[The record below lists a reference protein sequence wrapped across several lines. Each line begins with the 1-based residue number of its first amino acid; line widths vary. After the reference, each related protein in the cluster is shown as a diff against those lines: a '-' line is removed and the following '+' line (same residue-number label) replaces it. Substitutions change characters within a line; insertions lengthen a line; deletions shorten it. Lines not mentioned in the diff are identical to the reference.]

1 MVGHGNHRLKL
12 SIFHHRS
19 SSDSKPERPKE
30 YPEEYLCAISKS
42 LMADPVVV
50 SSGQTFER
58 LSVQVCQDLGFS
70 PELEEDG
77 SRPDFS
83 SVITNRNMRSTI
95 LKWCD
100 NNGIEHPQP
109 PDYSSIEL
117 IVRQLME
124 KERRKNRFEASDS
137 ELIRGVADKPQG
149 VAVHATTEV
158 GRRLN
163 RFQLNS
169 PPQTEEI
176 VRESTLLPFK
186 TQPSSY
192 AAHSSSSSHGSFDRE
207 RDPNHRGYSDSY
219 SPNSEEESRLILKF
233 KSSDEYEQREG
244 VISLRKLTKS
254 NESIRG
260 SLCTKEFLAA
270 LLPLVLSRSANIQI
284 NAVASVVNLSLEK
297 PNKLKI
303 VRAGFVPPL
312 IDVLD
317 GGNTESQEHAAGALF
332 SLSSDDENKMA
343 IGILGALPVLM
354 NTLRSDSERTRNDS
368 ALCLYHLTLNPSNRV
383 KLVKLGAVPIL
394 LSLTR
399 IEGFTSRILLILCNI
414 AVSVDGRSAMLD
426 ANAVGCLV
434 EILKDKDM
442 DSESTRENC
451 VVALYA
457 LSQGGFR
464 FRGLAK
470 EAGAVEVLREVEGR
484 GSERA
489 REKARRILQMMRTG
503 GSGSVEI
510 DGVVRHGLNTGGVSW
525 TGGVGAGLNRYSTNT
540 TKF

>member
-12 SIFHHRS
+12 SMFHNRT
-19 SSDSKPERPKE
+19 SSDSKPEPPKE
-30 YPEEYLCAISKS
+30 YPEEYLCGISKS

-50 SSGQTFER
+50 SSGHTFER
-58 LSVQVCQDLGFS
+58 LCVQICQDLGFS
-70 PELEEDG
+70 PKLEDG
-77 SRPDFS
+77 SMADFS
-83 SVITNRNMRSTI
+83 SVITNRNMKFTI

-100 NNGIEHPQP
+100 NNGIEHPQT
-109 PDYSSIEL
+109 PDYRSIEV

-124 KERRKNRFEASDS
+124 KERQENRFEVSES
-137 ELIRGVADKPQG
+137 ELLRGVADKRPG

-158 GRRLN
+158 GLRVN
-163 RFQLNS
+163 RFQLDS

-176 VRESTLLPFK
+176 VRESTILPFK

-192 AAHSSSSSHGSFDRE
+192 SSSSSSQGSFDRE
-207 RDPNHRGYSDSY
+207 ANHRGDSY
-219 SPNSEEESRLILKF
+219 SPNSEEEYRIVSKF
-233 KSSDEYEQREG
+233 RSVEEFEQQEG

-254 NESIRG
+254 NESIRV
-260 SLCTKEFLAA
+260 SLCSKELLAA
-270 LLPLVLSRSANIQI
+270 LLPLVSSRSTIIQI

-297 PNKLKI
+297 SNKLKI
-303 VRAGFVPPL
+303 VRAGFIPPL

-317 GGNTESQEHAAGALF
+317 HGSTESQEHAAGALF
-332 SLSSDDENKMA
+332 SLSLDDENKMA

-394 LSLTR
+394 LSLTN
-399 IEGFTSRILLILCNI
+399 IDGCASRILLILCNI
-414 AVSVDGRSAMLD
+414 SVCVDGRSAMLD

-434 EILKDKDM
+434 EILKDRDM
-442 DSESTRENC
+442 ESESTRENC

-470 EAGAVEVLREVEGR
+470 EAGAVEVLREVEEK

-489 REKARRILQMMRTG
+489 REKAKRILQIMRTG
-503 GSGSVEI
+503 GSGSVEF
-510 DGVVRHGLNTGGVSW
+510 DKVGRHGLDTSGVSW
-525 TGGVGAGLNRYSTNT
+525 TGRGGGGFNRYSTNT

>member
-30 YPEEYLCAISKS
+30 YPEEYLCPISKS

-50 SSGQTFER
+50 SSGHTFER

-70 PELEEDG
+70 PKLEEDG

-83 SVITNRNMRSTI
+83 SVITNRNMRFTI

-117 IVRQLME
+117 IVRRLME
-124 KERRKNRFEASDS
+124 KQRQENRFEASDS

-158 GRRLN
+158 GLRLN
-163 RFQLNS
+163 RFQLDS
-169 PPQTEEI
+169 PPQKEEI
-176 VRESTLLPFK
+176 VRESTILPFK

-192 AAHSSSSSHGSFDRE
+192 AAHSSSSSHGSFDR
-207 RDPNHRGYSDSY
+207 DPNHRGYSDSY
-219 SPNSEEESRLILKF
+219 SPNSEEESILILKF
-233 KSSDEYEQREG
+233 RSNDEFEQREG

-254 NESIRG
+254 NESIRV

-270 LLPLVLSRSANIQI
+270 LLPLVLSRSTNIQI

-317 GGNTESQEHAAGALF
+317 GRSAEAQEHAAGALF
-332 SLSSDDENKMA
+332 SLSLDDENKMA

-354 NTLRSDSERTRNDS
+354 NTLRADSERTRNDS

-399 IEGFTSRILLILCNI
+399 IEGCASRILLILCNI
-414 AVSVDGRSAMLD
+414 AASVDGRSAMLD

-434 EILKDKDM
+434 EILKEKDI

-464 FRGLAK
+464 FKGLAK
-470 EAGAVEVLREVEGR
+470 EAGAVEVLREVEER

-489 REKARRILQMMRTG
+489 REKAKRILQMMRTG

-510 DGVVRHGLNTGGVSW
+510 EGVGRNGLDAGGVSW
-525 TGGVGAGLNRYSTNT
+525 TGRVGAGLNRYSTNT

>member
-1 MVGHGNHRLKL
+1 MVGHGNHRLKF

-30 YPEEYLCAISKS
+30 YPEEYLCGISKS

-58 LSVQVCQDLGFS
+58 LCVQVCQDLGFS
-70 PELEEDG
+70 PKVEEDG
-77 SRPDFS
+77 SRADFS
-83 SVITNRNMRSTI
+83 SVITNRNMKFTI

-109 PDYSSIEL
+109 PDYSSIEF

-124 KERRKNRFEASDS
+124 KERQENRFLASDS
-137 ELIRGVADKPQG
+137 ELLRGVADKPPG

-158 GRRLN
+158 GLRVN

-169 PPQTEEI
+169 PPEMEEV

-186 TQPSSY
+186 TQPSCY
-192 AAHSSSSSHGSFDRE
+192 AASSSHGSFDGE
-207 RDPNHRGYSDSY
+207 PNHRGDSY
-219 SPNSEEESRLILKF
+219 SPNSEEESQLISKF
-233 KSSDEYEQREG
+233 RSVEGFEQQEG

-254 NESIRG
+254 NESIRV
-260 SLCTKEFLAA
+260 SLCTKELLAA
-270 LLPLVLSRSANIQI
+270 LLPLVSSRSTSIQI
-284 NAVASVVNLSLEK
+284 DAVASVVNLSLEK
-297 PNKLKI
+297 SNKLKI
-303 VRAGFVPPL
+303 VRAGFISPL

-317 GGNTESQEHAAGALF
+317 GGSIESQEHAAGALF
-332 SLSSDDENKMA
+332 SLSLDDENKMA

-354 NTLRSDSERTRNDS
+354 NTLRSDSERTRNDA

-399 IEGFTSRILLILCNI
+399 MEGSASRILLILCNI
-414 AVSVDGRSAMLD
+414 AVCVDGRSAMLD

-434 EILKDKDM
+434 EILKENEM

-451 VVALYA
+451 VVALHA

-470 EAGAVEVLREVEGR
+470 EAGAVEVLREVEER

-489 REKARRILQMMRTG
+489 REKAKRILQMMRTG
-503 GSGSVEI
+503 GSGSVEMEGI
-510 DGVVRHGLNTGGVSW
+510 GRHGLDTGGVSW
-525 TGGVGAGLNRYSTNT
+525 TGRVGAGVNRYSTNT

>member
-12 SIFHHRS
+12 SIFHQRS
-19 SSDSKPERPKE
+19 SSDSKPQRPKDC
-30 YPEEYLCAISKS
+30 PQEYLCPISKS

-58 LSVQVCQDLGFS
+58 LSVKVCQDLGFS
-70 PELEEDG
+70 PMLEEDD

-83 SVITNRNMRSTI
+83 SVITNRNIRSTI

-109 PDYSSIEL
+109 PPYTSIEL
-117 IVRQLME
+117 IVRQLMQ
-124 KERRKNRFEASDS
+124 KEEQENRFEASDS
-137 ELIRGVADKPQG
+137 ALIRRVADKPTG

-158 GRRLN
+158 GLRHN

-169 PPQTEEI
+169 PEQTEETT
-176 VRESTLLPFK
+176 RESTLLPFK

-192 AAHSSSSSHGSFDRE
+192 AANASSSSHGGFDR
-207 RDPNHRGYSDSY
+207 DSNHGGYSDSD
-219 SPNSEEESRLILKF
+219 SPNLEEESRLILKF
-233 KSSDEYEQREG
+233 RSNDEFEQREG

-254 NESIRG
+254 NESIRA

-270 LLPLVLSRSANIQI
+270 LLPLVLSRSPNVQI

-297 PNKLKI
+297 ANKLKI
-303 VRAGFVPPL
+303 VRAGFVPLL

-332 SLSSDDENKMA
+332 SLSLDDENKMA

-399 IEGFTSRILLILCNI
+399 IEGCTSRIVLILCNI

-434 EILKDKDM
+434 GLLKDKAM

-470 EAGAVEVLREVEGR
+470 EAGAVEVLREVEER
-484 GSERA
+484 GTERA
-489 REKARRILQMMRTG
+489 REKAKRILQMMRTG

-510 DGVVRHGLNTGGVSW
+510 EGVVRHGLDTSGVSW
-525 TGGVGAGLNRYSTNT
+525 TGRVGAGLNRYSTNT

>member
-19 SSDSKPERPKE
+19 SSDSKPERPVE
-30 YPEEYLCAISKS
+30 YPREYLCEISKS

-58 LSVQVCQDLGFS
+58 LCVQVCQELGFS
-70 PELEEDG
+70 PKLEDG
-77 SRPDFS
+77 SRLDCT
-83 SVITNRNMRSTI
+83 SVITNRNMRFTI

-100 NNGIEHPQP
+100 DNGIEHPRP
-109 PDYSSIEL
+109 PQYTSIEL
-117 IVRQLME
+117 VVRQLME
-124 KERRKNRFEASDS
+124 KERQENRFETSDS
-137 ELIRGVADKPQG
+137 ELLRGVADKPPG

-158 GRRLN
+158 GFRVN

-169 PPQTEEI
+169 PPETEEI
-176 VRESTLLPFK
+176 VRESTILPFK
-186 TQPSSY
+186 TQPSCY
-192 AAHSSSSSHGSFDRE
+192 AAHSSSSSSFDR
-207 RDPNHRGYSDSY
+207 GSSDSY
-219 SPNSEEESRLILKF
+219 TPNSEEESRLIMKF
-233 KSSDEYEQREG
+233 RSGDEFEQQEG

-254 NESIRG
+254 NESIRA

-270 LLPLVLSRSANIQI
+270 LLPLVSSRSTNIQI

-297 PNKLKI
+297 SNKLKI
-303 VRAGFVPPL
+303 LRAGFVPSL

-317 GGNTESQEHAAGALF
+317 SGYAESQEHAAGALF
-332 SLSSDDENKMA
+332 SLSLEDENKMA

-354 NTLRSDSERTRNDS
+354 NTLRSESERTRNDS

-394 LSLTR
+394 LSSTR
-399 IEGFTSRILLILCNI
+399 IEGSASRILLILCNL
-414 AVSVDGRSAMLD
+414 AVCADGRSAMLD
-426 ANAVGCLV
+426 ANAVDCLV
-434 EILKDKDM
+434 GMLREKEM

-451 VVALYA
+451 VVALHA

-464 FRGLAK
+464 FKGLAK
-470 EAGAVEVLREVEGR
+470 AAGAVEVLREVEDR

-489 REKARRILQMMRTG
+489 REKAKRILEMMRTG

-510 DGVVRHGLNTGGVSW
+510 EGVRRHGLDAGGVSW
-525 TGGVGAGLNRYSTNT
+525 TGRAGAALNRYSTNT